1 MYVIFNNICY
11 NIYYKN
17 NRIFN
22 YMENIQLSV
31 TENIFKKIK
40 YDIVFGNLEPDQ
52 KLKLNLLQT
61 EYNVSIS
68 ILREVL
74 NRLCGDGFII
84 YKVQKGFFVSPIS
97 KKDLY
102 EIADLRITLETHAL
116 EISIK
121 NKDYEWEAE
130 LLGAYH
136 KLNHAENELE
146 KNNLNAKSLWTKYD
160 AEFHQML
167 IKKCNSLNLIR
178 IHEVIFDKY
187 LRYQLLI
194 LKYRGKDS
202 IKEHKD
208 LLDYSLISNIQKAQN
223 TLRDHIKKGV
233 DYASSNLS
241 L

>member
-1 MYVIFNNICY
+1 
-11 NIYYKN
+11 
-17 NRIFN
+17 
-22 YMENIQLSV
+22 MENIHLSV
-31 TENIFKKIK
+31 TENIFEKIK
-40 YDIVFGNLEPDQ
+40 YDIVLGVLKPNQ
-52 KLKLNLLQT
+52 KLKLNLLQK

-97 KKDLY
+97 KEDLH
-102 EIADLRITLETHAL
+102 EIANLRIILETHAL

-167 IKKCNSLNLIR
+167 IKKCNSKNLIQ
-178 IHEVIFDKY
+178 IHGVIFDKY
-187 LRYQLLI
+187 HRYQLLV
-194 LKYRGKDS
+194 LKYRGKES
-202 IKEHKD
+202 IKEHKN
-208 LLDYSLISNIQKAQN
+208 LLDCALTDDVQKAQKVL
-223 TLRDHIKKGV
+223 TDHIKKGV
-233 DYASSNLS
+233 RHASLNLS
-241 L
+241 F

>member
-1 MYVIFNNICY
+1 
-11 NIYYKN
+11 
-17 NRIFN
+17 
-22 YMENIQLSV
+22 MENIQLSV

-52 KLKLNLLQT
+52 KLKLNLLQK

-102 EIADLRITLETHAL
+102 EIADLRIILETHAL

-160 AEFHQML
+160 ADFHQML

>member
-1 MYVIFNNICY
+1 
-11 NIYYKN
+11 
-17 NRIFN
+17 
-22 YMENIQLSV
+22 MENIQLSV

-52 KLKLNLLQT
+52 KLKLNSLQK

-102 EIADLRITLETHAL
+102 EIADLRIILETHAL

>member
-1 MYVIFNNICY
+1 
-11 NIYYKN
+11 
-17 NRIFN
+17 
-22 YMENIQLSV
+22 MENIQLSV

-40 YDIVFGNLEPDQ
+40 YDIVFGNLEPNQ

>member
-1 MYVIFNNICY
+1 
-11 NIYYKN
+11 
-17 NRIFN
+17 
-22 YMENIQLSV
+22 MENIQLSV

-52 KLKLNLLQT
+52 KLKLNLLQK

-74 NRLCGDGFII
+74 NRLCGDSFII

-102 EIADLRITLETHAL
+102 EIADLRIILETHAL

>member
-1 MYVIFNNICY
+1 
-11 NIYYKN
+11 
-17 NRIFN
+17 
-22 YMENIQLSV
+22 MENIQLSV

-52 KLKLNLLQT
+52 KLKLNLLQK

-97 KKDLY
+97 KKDLN
-102 EIADLRITLETHAL
+102 EIADLRIILETHAL

-208 LLDYSLISNIQKAQN
+208 LLDFSLIRDIPKAQN

>member
-1 MYVIFNNICY
+1 
-11 NIYYKN
+11 
-17 NRIFN
+17 
-22 YMENIQLSV
+22 MENIQLSV

-52 KLKLNLLQT
+52 KLKLNLLQK

-102 EIADLRITLETHAL
+102 EIADLRIILETHAL

-121 NKDYEWEAE
+121 NKDYEWEAD

-136 KLNHAENELE
+136 KLNHAEQELE
-146 KNNLNAKSLWTKYD
+146 KNNLNAKSLWTRYD

>member
-1 MYVIFNNICY
+1 
-11 NIYYKN
+11 
-17 NRIFN
+17 
-22 YMENIQLSV
+22 MENIQLSV

-40 YDIVFGNLEPDQ
+40 YDIVFGNLEPNK
-52 KLKLNLLQT
+52 KLKLNLLQK

-102 EIADLRITLETHAL
+102 EIADLRIILETHAL

-208 LLDYSLISNIQKAQN
+208 LLDYSLIRDIPKAQN

>member
-1 MYVIFNNICY
+1 
-11 NIYYKN
+11 
-17 NRIFN
+17 
-22 YMENIQLSV
+22 MENIQLSV

-52 KLKLNLLQT
+52 KLKLNLLQA

-102 EIADLRITLETHAL
+102 EIADLRIILETHAL

>member
-1 MYVIFNNICY
+1 
-11 NIYYKN
+11 
-17 NRIFN
+17 
-22 YMENIQLSV
+22 MENIQLSV

-233 DYASSNLS
+233 NYASSNLS

>member
-1 MYVIFNNICY
+1 
-11 NIYYKN
+11 
-17 NRIFN
+17 
-22 YMENIQLSV
+22 MENIQLSV

-40 YDIVFGNLEPDQ
+40 YDIVFGNLEPNQ
-52 KLKLNLLQT
+52 KLKLNLLQK

-102 EIADLRITLETHAL
+102 EIADLRIILETHAL

-130 LLGAYH
+130 LLGSYH

>member
-1 MYVIFNNICY
+1 
-11 NIYYKN
+11 
-17 NRIFN
+17 
-22 YMENIQLSV
+22 MENIQLSV

-52 KLKLNLLQT
+52 KLKLNLLQK

-194 LKYRGKDS
+194 LKYRGRES

>member
-1 MYVIFNNICY
+1 
-11 NIYYKN
+11 
-17 NRIFN
+17 
-22 YMENIQLSV
+22 MENIQLSV

-40 YDIVFGNLEPDQ
+40 NDIVFGNLEPDQ
-52 KLKLNLLQT
+52 KLKLNLLQK

-84 YKVQKGFFVSPIS
+84 YIVQKGFFVSPIS

-102 EIADLRITLETHAL
+102 EIADLRIILETHAL

-233 DYASSNLS
+233 DYASSNL
-241 L
+241 LL

>member
-1 MYVIFNNICY
+1 
-11 NIYYKN
+11 
-17 NRIFN
+17 
-22 YMENIQLSV
+22 MENIQLSV

-40 YDIVFGNLEPDQ
+40 YDIIFGNLEPDQ

>member
-1 MYVIFNNICY
+1 
-11 NIYYKN
+11 
-17 NRIFN
+17 
-22 YMENIQLSV
+22 MENIQLSV

-52 KLKLNLLQT
+52 KLKLNLLQK

-102 EIADLRITLETHAL
+102 EIADLRIILETHAL

>member
-1 MYVIFNNICY
+1 
-11 NIYYKN
+11 
-17 NRIFN
+17 
-22 YMENIQLSV
+22 MENIQLSV

-52 KLKLNLLQT
+52 KLKLNLLQK

-102 EIADLRITLETHAL
+102 EIADLRIILETHAL

-202 IKEHKD
+202 IKEHRD

>member
-1 MYVIFNNICY
+1 
-11 NIYYKN
+11 
-17 NRIFN
+17 
-22 YMENIQLSV
+22 MENIQLSV

-208 LLDYSLISNIQKAQN
+208 LLDYSLINNIQKAQN

>member
-1 MYVIFNNICY
+1 
-11 NIYYKN
+11 
-17 NRIFN
+17 
-22 YMENIQLSV
+22 MENIQLSV

-208 LLDYSLISNIQKAQN
+208 LLDYSLINNIQKAQN
-223 TLRDHIKKGV
+223 TLKDHIKKGV

>member
-1 MYVIFNNICY
+1 
-11 NIYYKN
+11 
-17 NRIFN
+17 
-22 YMENIQLSV
+22 MENIQLSV
-31 TENIFKKIK
+31 TENILKKIK

-52 KLKLNLLQT
+52 KLKLNLLQK

-167 IKKCNSLNLIR
+167 IKKCNSLNLIK

>member
-1 MYVIFNNICY
+1 
-11 NIYYKN
+11 
-17 NRIFN
+17 
-22 YMENIQLSV
+22 MENNQLSV

-40 YDIVFGNLEPDQ
+40 YDIVFGNLKPNQ
-52 KLKLNLLQT
+52 KLKLNSLQK

-84 YKVQKGFFVSPIS
+84 YKVQKGFIVSPIS
-97 KKDLY
+97 KQDLY
-102 EIADLRITLETHAL
+102 EIADLRIMLETHAL

-146 KNNLNAKSLWTKYD
+146 KNNLNAKSLWTQYD

-178 IHEVIFDKY
+178 IHEIIFDKY

-202 IKEHKD
+202 IKEHKN
-208 LLDYSLISNIQKAQN
+208 LLNYSLTSNIQKAQN
-223 TLRDHIKKGV
+223 TLRNHIKKGV

>member
-1 MYVIFNNICY
+1 
-11 NIYYKN
+11 
-17 NRIFN
+17 
-22 YMENIQLSV
+22 MENIQLSV

-102 EIADLRITLETHAL
+102 EIADLRIILETHAL

-233 DYASSNLS
+233 DYASSNL
-241 L
+241 LL

>member
-1 MYVIFNNICY
+1 
-11 NIYYKN
+11 
-17 NRIFN
+17 
-22 YMENIQLSV
+22 MENIQLSV

-52 KLKLNLLQT
+52 KLKLNLLQK

-102 EIADLRITLETHAL
+102 EIADLRIILETHAL

-167 IKKCNSLNLIR
+167 IKKCNSINLIK

>member
-1 MYVIFNNICY
+1 
-11 NIYYKN
+11 
-17 NRIFN
+17 
-22 YMENIQLSV
+22 MENIQLSV

-84 YKVQKGFFVSPIS
+84 YRVQKGFFVSPIS

-102 EIADLRITLETHAL
+102 EIADLRIILETHAL

-167 IKKCNSLNLIR
+167 IKKCNSINLIR

>member
-1 MYVIFNNICY
+1 
-11 NIYYKN
+11 
-17 NRIFN
+17 
-22 YMENIQLSV
+22 MENIQLSV

-52 KLKLNLLQT
+52 KLKLNLLQK

-97 KKDLY
+97 KKDLF
-102 EIADLRITLETHAL
+102 EIADIRIILETHAL

>member
-1 MYVIFNNICY
+1 
-11 NIYYKN
+11 
-17 NRIFN
+17 
-22 YMENIQLSV
+22 MENIQLSV

-40 YDIVFGNLEPDQ
+40 YDIVFGNLEPNQ
-52 KLKLNLLQT
+52 KLKLNLLQK

-102 EIADLRITLETHAL
+102 EIADLRIILETHAL

>member
-1 MYVIFNNICY
+1 
-11 NIYYKN
+11 
-17 NRIFN
+17 
-22 YMENIQLSV
+22 MENIQLSV

-116 EISIK
+116 DISIK

>member
-1 MYVIFNNICY
+1 
-11 NIYYKN
+11 
-17 NRIFN
+17 
-22 YMENIQLSV
+22 MENIQLSV

-52 KLKLNLLQT
+52 KLKLNLLQK

-102 EIADLRITLETHAL
+102 EIADLRIILETHAL

-121 NKDYEWEAE
+121 NKNYEWEAE

>member
-1 MYVIFNNICY
+1 
-11 NIYYKN
+11 
-17 NRIFN
+17 
-22 YMENIQLSV
+22 MENIQLSV

-102 EIADLRITLETHAL
+102 EIADLRIILETHAL

-223 TLRDHIKKGV
+223 TLKDHIKRGV

>member
-1 MYVIFNNICY
+1 
-11 NIYYKN
+11 
-17 NRIFN
+17 
-22 YMENIQLSV
+22 MENIQLSV

-52 KLKLNLLQT
+52 KLKLNLLQK

-102 EIADLRITLETHAL
+102 EIADLRIILETHAL

-130 LLGAYH
+130 LLGSYH

>member
-1 MYVIFNNICY
+1 
-11 NIYYKN
+11 
-17 NRIFN
+17 
-22 YMENIQLSV
+22 MENIQLSV

-223 TLRDHIKKGV
+223 TLSDHIKKGV

>member
-1 MYVIFNNICY
+1 
-11 NIYYKN
+11 
-17 NRIFN
+17 
-22 YMENIQLSV
+22 MENIQLSV

-40 YDIVFGNLEPDQ
+40 YDIVFGNLEPNQ
-52 KLKLNLLQT
+52 KLKLNLLQK

-102 EIADLRITLETHAL
+102 EIADLRIILETHAL

-130 LLGAYH
+130 LLGAYR

>member
-1 MYVIFNNICY
+1 
-11 NIYYKN
+11 
-17 NRIFN
+17 
-22 YMENIQLSV
+22 MENIKLSV

-40 YDIVFGNLEPDQ
+40 YDIVFGNLEPNQ

-84 YKVQKGFFVSPIS
+84 YKIQKGFFVSPIS

>member
-1 MYVIFNNICY
+1 
-11 NIYYKN
+11 
-17 NRIFN
+17 
-22 YMENIQLSV
+22 MENIQLSV
-31 TENIFKKIK
+31 TESIFKKIK
-40 YDIVFGNLEPDQ
+40 YDIVLGILKPNQ
-52 KLKLNLLQT
+52 KLKLNLLQK

-97 KKDLY
+97 KEDLH
-102 EIADLRITLETHAL
+102 EIANLRIILETHAL

>member
-1 MYVIFNNICY
+1 
-11 NIYYKN
+11 
-17 NRIFN
+17 
-22 YMENIQLSV
+22 MENIQLSV

-40 YDIVFGNLEPDQ
+40 YDIVFVNIEPDQ

-102 EIADLRITLETHAL
+102 EIADLRIILEIHAL
-116 EISIK
+116 EISIN

-146 KNNLNAKSLWTKYD
+146 KNNLNAKSFWTKYD

-208 LLDYSLISNIQKAQN
+208 LLDYSLISNIHKAQN

>member
-1 MYVIFNNICY
+1 
-11 NIYYKN
+11 
-17 NRIFN
+17 
-22 YMENIQLSV
+22 MENIQLSV

-84 YKVQKGFFVSPIS
+84 YIVQKGFFVSPIS

>member
-1 MYVIFNNICY
+1 
-11 NIYYKN
+11 
-17 NRIFN
+17 
-22 YMENIQLSV
+22 MENIQLSV

-52 KLKLNLLQT
+52 KLKLNLLQK

-223 TLRDHIKKGV
+223 TLKDHIKKGV